1 MKILYYILKTIN
13 FFLTCFWYLLRIFNG
28 LFYPFYI
35 LSKIKW
41 GDLTMNKEILT
52 AIKKAQK
59 FYNKFGFMDISRFSS
74 YFKNELWKSDDE
86 RIKNLIELYIKTFS
100 K

>member
-1 MKILYYILKTIN
+1 
-13 FFLTCFWYLLRIFNG
+13 
-28 LFYPFYI
+28 
-35 LSKIKW
+35 
-41 GDLTMNKEILT
+41 MNKEILT